1 MPRTHFCI
9 LCAALAGLIALLVL
23 LSPSPAAA
31 QPAEAKPPAADAPKL
46 GSSIAF
52 GAGDKVVGE
61 IKGSLLLLG
70 TDKPQPGFKLLAMAK
85 LSDRSNPTREFLT
98 DDNGGFTI
106 TLKEKPAELR
116 IFAFGD
122 FVIPDGWSN
131 VPLSRFTFEKPE
143 SWEVRVRPLRN
154 VTLKGNVRIG
164 GSGAPAVRAN
174 VMLAPLDVAQDGSSQ
189 IFDQPLG
196 TMSDEDGNYEF
207 HVPTG
212 YYMLWAYW
220 ADRSKDQWVGHS
232 RVIKKI
238 EVFAD
243 KELPLTVEKGP
254 TITGKIIDARTG
266 QGIAANIN
274 LYTNQYLRQLRNPS
288 ADGEF
293 ADEYTAD
300 GKEIFWPVGTFKV
313 QVWLVDPEDFTAVI
327 RPAGSDAV
335 MKILPNLKA
344 SELQGREIVWRLYDK
359 GTNEV
364 EVKVTTHKQDLPIN
378 ELDVQ
383 LLPKDIDVPEALK
396 ASLTASGLTNNEGKV
411 KFLGL
416 PKGLYEAYGARGTML
431 LGTVKVTGEASQ
443 TAHLKFE
450 IPFVFGTVT
459 LPDGTLCKNVMAFVS
474 VKAEGRT
481 MGPYP
486 TDAFRKNPVLQEK
499 GAVFVPL
506 TQRGVTFQ
514 VRFAAFADG
523 RAWRDEEW
531 TTIDDF
537 ELVTDQT
544 EYKIE
549 SEEAWEVNH
558 TLKPNPNFKAKG
570 DKKD

>member
-9 LCAALAGLIALLVL
+9 LCAALAGLIALLIL
-23 LSPSPAAA
+23 LSPSPAVA
-31 QPAEAKPPAADAPKL
+31 QAGETAPPAEAPKA
-46 GSSIAF
+46 GSVIEF
-52 GAGDKVVGE
+52 GAGDKAIGQ
-61 IKGSLLLLG
+61 IDCSLLLLG

-85 LSDRSNPTREFLT
+85 MADRSNPTRELVT
-98 DDNGGFTI
+98 DAKGAFTI
-106 TLKEKPAELR
+106 QLKEKPTELR

-122 FVIPDGWSN
+122 YVIPDGWSN
-131 VPLSRFTFEKPE
+131 VPLSRFKFEKAE

-174 VMLAPLDVAQDGSSQ
+174 VMLAPLDVAQDGTSQ

-196 TMSDEDGNYEF
+196 TMTDEDGNYEF

-220 ADRSKDQWVGHS
+220 ADRTKDQWVGHS
-232 RVIKKI
+232 RVIKQVEI
-238 EVFAD
+238 FAD

-266 QGIAANIN
+266 QGIAANVN

-293 ADEYTAD
+293 ADEYTPD

-344 SELQGREIVWRLYDK
+344 SELQGREIIWRLYDK
-359 GTNEV
+359 GTNEL

-396 ASLTASGLTNNEGKV
+396 ASLTASGVTDNNGKV
-411 KFLGL
+411 KFMGL
-416 PKGLYEAYGARGTML
+416 PKGLYEAYGGRGTML
-431 LGTVKVTGEASQ
+431 LGTVKVTGELSES
-443 TAHLKFE
+443 AHLKFE
-450 IPFVFGTVT
+450 IPFVFGTVK
-459 LPDGTLCKNVMAFVS
+459 LPDGALCKNVMAFVTM
-474 VKAEGRT
+474 KAEGRT
-481 MGPYP
+481 MSPYA

-499 GAVFVPL
+499 GTVLVPL
-506 TQRGVTFQ
+506 TRRGVTFLVQ
-514 VRFAAFADG
+514 FAAFPDG
-523 RAWRDEEW
+523 RAWRDEDWASME
-531 TTIDDF
+531 DF
-537 ELVTDQT
+537 ALITDQT
-544 EYKIE
+544 EYKVD
-549 SEEAWEVNH
+549 SEEAWEVNL
-558 TLKPNPNFKAKG
+558 TLKPNPNYKPKG
-570 DKKD
+570 EKKE